1 MRALLRTRT
10 THLWTEIVLDIVPE
24 NRGNAGHKSRDV
36 LDTDFSASVREVLR
50 LELEWSR
57 GRSWSR
63 SAFQFFRVRT
73 RVSTPQEFD
82 DRCEMAVNLQ
92 PEQRRERTTNL
103 REKAHNVLAQN
114 KIRRRHRAER
124 KSQTFTTS
132 ASAMPRSRRNCSVGI
147 ICFFSEIPNMTGK
160 DMITCVVSVRWA
172 GTKARAN
179 GAETHARDVGRINP
193 NLLDQKADSRKEL
206 RRRVGQQHLGG
217 SRPRGAREMRRRGRD
232 ARPTRTHPRVR
243 EHH

>member
-10 THLWTEIVLDIVPE
+10 AHLWTEIVLDIVPE

-114 KIRRRHRAER
+114 KNAAATAPREKVKPSRRQRLRCQDREETAVLE
-124 KSQTFTTS
+124 SS
-132 ASAMPRSRRNCSVGI
+132 ASS
-147 ICFFSEIPNMTGK
+147 
-160 DMITCVVSVRWA
+160 
-172 GTKARAN
+172 ARFQ
-179 GAETHARDVGRINP
+179 I
-193 NLLDQKADSRKEL
+193 
-206 RRRVGQQHLGG
+206 
-217 SRPRGAREMRRRGRD
+217 
-232 ARPTRTHPRVR
+232 
-243 EHH
+243 